1 MKIRMERIKSKPT
14 DAVLTGVGYDL
25 HRLESGNG
33 IVLCGVKI
41 SSDKSFVAHS
51 DGDVPIHALMDAIL
65 SALGENDIGHF
76 FPTDDDRYKKADSC
90 ALLLEVL
97 NIAKTK
103 GYMLNN
109 ISVSIIAQEPT
120 LSPYIDEFKERLSK
134 VTKISCAKIGI
145 SATTNEGIGDI
156 GDGNAIASFAAVT
169 LVRIKNDKND
179 ALSEK

>member
-14 DAVLTGVGYDL
+14 DSILTGVGYDL

-41 SSDKSFVAHS
+41 PSDKSFVAHS
-51 DGDVPIHALMDAIL
+51 DGDVPVHALMDAIL

-76 FPTDDDRYKKADSC
+76 FPTSDDRYKKADSC

-103 GYMLNN
+103 GYKLNN
-109 ISVSIIAQEPT
+109 VSISIIAESPV
-120 LSPYIDEFKERLSK
+120 LSPYIDEFKERLSS
-134 VTKISCAKIGI
+134 VTKIDKSKIGI
-145 SATTNEGIGDI
+145 SATTHEGIGDI

-169 LVRIKNDKND
+169 LVRMQGN
-179 ALSEK
+179 

>member
-14 DAVLTGVGYDL
+14 DSILTGVGYDI
-25 HRLESGNG
+25 HRLMGGEG
-33 IVLCGVKI
+33 IILCGVKI
-41 SSDKSFVAHS
+41 PSAKSFIAHS
-51 DGDVPIHALMDAIL
+51 DGDVPVHALMDAIL

-76 FPTDDDRYKKADSC
+76 FPTSDDRYKKADSC

-103 GYMLNN
+103 GYKLNN
-109 ISVSIIAQEPT
+109 VSISIIAESPV
-120 LSPYIDEFKERLSK
+120 LSPYIDEFKERLSS
-134 VTKISCAKIGI
+134 VTKIDKSKIGI

-169 LVRIKNDKND
+169 LVRMQSN
-179 ALSEK
+179 